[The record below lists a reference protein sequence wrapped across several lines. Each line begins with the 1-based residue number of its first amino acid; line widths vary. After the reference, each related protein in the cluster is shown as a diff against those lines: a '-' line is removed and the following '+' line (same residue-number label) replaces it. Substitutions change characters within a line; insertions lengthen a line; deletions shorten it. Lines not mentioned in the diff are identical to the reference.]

1 MKNEIINLLSNKNRI
16 QNELSLLKSSYKFDS
31 QTILKRTSL
40 LKELFQI
47 SSNLQHHTQEEISNA
62 LEHNK
67 KIEQAR
73 QRLSAVQQKKAKKSD
88 DWIADFLLWILLY
101 IELKQEHKAFLMIAI
116 SIFSGDKNEY
126 KNN

>member
-73 QRLSAVQQKKAKKSD
+73 QRLSAVQQKKKNRM
-88 DWIADFLLWILLY
+88 IGLLISCFGFYFIL
-101 IELKQEHKAFLMIAI
+101 
-116 SIFSGDKNEY
+116 N
-126 KNN
+126 